1 MATLVE
7 VHPTYRLAFTEAGWR
22 VRAELKV
29 SPVRRELEAVEE
41 EGDGGERG
49 VGPGL
54 GVRQQVVELG
64 LGGVTLESSLCAS
77 ARISR
82 GGEGSLSW
90 GYFLWGLLERLL
102 TVKFRLTS
110 SRGSSSCSLEPSS
123 WNMSSINCLT

>member
-1 MATLVE
+1 MSAGSGLLTALAAEDLVADEGE
-7 VHPTYRLAFTEAGWR
+7 VVGSGGGRG
-22 VRAELKV
+22 
-29 SPVRRELEAVEE
+29 RELEAVEE

-110 SRGSSSCSLEPSS
+110 SRGSSTCSLEPSS